1 MARRSEGVPQ
11 DPGYVPSP
19 RSDDQLI
26 YRRAENGEM
35 VGYTPDE
42 YGVRK
47 DDGGGLIKPVNS
59 SGGLLFL
66 ALLLSV
72 GMGVLVYFV
81 VQVAIQGTWHI
92 FGEVWWVFPACIYPF
107 TFAWASYFK
116 ERRSEKLRK
125 ARNLARPVE

>member
-1 MARRSEGVPQ
+1 MARRSQGVPQ
-11 DPGYVPSP
+11 DPGYVPSD

-35 VGYTPDE
+35 VGYTPAE

-59 SGGLLFL
+59 SGGILFL
-66 ALLLSV
+66 ALLLTV

-81 VQVAIQGTWHI
+81 VQVAIQGTWHML
-92 FGEVWWVFPACIYPF
+92 GEVWWVFPACIYPF
-107 TFAWASYFK
+107 TFAWMSYLK
-116 ERRSEKLRK
+116 ERRAERLRK
-125 ARNLARPVE
+125 ARNLSRPIE